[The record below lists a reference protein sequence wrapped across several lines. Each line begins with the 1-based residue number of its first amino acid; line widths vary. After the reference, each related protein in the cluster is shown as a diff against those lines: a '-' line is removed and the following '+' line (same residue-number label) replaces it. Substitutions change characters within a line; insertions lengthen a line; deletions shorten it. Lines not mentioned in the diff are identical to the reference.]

1 MEPTPAFLPEKSQ
14 GQRSLVGYSPMG
26 CKESN
31 TTELANNVM
40 QDLASS
46 ENLLPGLSSLLV
58 SSRGRGKEDSSG
70 ISFIMVLIFHP

>member
-1 MEPTPAFLPEKSQ
+1 M
-14 GQRSLVGYSPMG
+14 GYSPMG

-31 TTELANNVM
+31 TTEHAKNVM

-58 SSRGRGKEDSSG
+58 SSHGRGKKDSSG
-70 ISFIMVLIFHP
+70 VSFMMVLIFHP